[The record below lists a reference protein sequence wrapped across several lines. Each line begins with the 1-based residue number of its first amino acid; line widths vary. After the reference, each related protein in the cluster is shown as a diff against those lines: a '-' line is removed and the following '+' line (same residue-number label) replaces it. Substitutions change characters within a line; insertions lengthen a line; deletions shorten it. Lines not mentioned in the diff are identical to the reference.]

1 MKQEQYTMISQEVIN
16 KNNLN
21 GVYYLGKLME
31 LINAFRPN
39 SIEEWEHSY
48 CSWARQTGQDKKIT
62 EAIDR
67 AFNICLQR
75 GIEVSREEVR
85 EVFWGRTI
93 RDCWIGRERELKCAD
108 WIREKGFRV
117 ETVSDE
123 IDREYG
129 VDLIVYDNEGN
140 ILLGV
145 QVKGVAY
152 FYRNENR
159 ERDVIN
165 PKKYNKFKKEMG
177 ARVIE
182 VGYNNDGELSHNKA
196 SLEVALGL
204 REVPQYD
211 CFNF

>member
-1 MKQEQYTMISQEVIN
+1 MRKEIYTMISQEVIN

-39 SIEEWEHSY
+39 SIEEWESAY
-48 CSWARQTGQDKKIT
+48 CSWARQTGQAERIT

-67 AFNICLQR
+67 AFNICSQR
-75 GIEVSREEVR
+75 GIDASREEVR
-85 EVFWGRTI
+85 EVFWGRTV

-108 WIREKGFRV
+108 WIRMQGFKV
-117 ETVSDE
+117 ETVDDE
-123 IDREYG
+123 TDRKYG
-129 VDLIVYDNEGN
+129 VDLIVYDDKGN
-140 ILLGV
+140 VLLGV

-152 FYRNENR
+152 FYRAENR

-165 PKKYNKFKKEMG
+165 PQKYKKFKAQYG
-177 ARVIE
+177 VRVLEI
-182 VGYNNDGELSHNKA
+182 GYNDKGEMSYNKA

-204 REVPQYD
+204 REIPQYE

>member
-1 MKQEQYTMISQEVIN
+1 MKQEIYTMISQEVIN
-16 KNNLN
+16 KNGLN

-39 SIEEWEHSY
+39 SIEEWESDY
-48 CSWARQTGQDKKIT
+48 CSWARQTGQDVRIT

-85 EVFWGRTI
+85 EAFWRRTI

-108 WIREKGFRV
+108 WLRLQGLKV
-117 ETVSDE
+117 ETVDDE
-123 IDREYG
+123 TDRKYG
-129 VDLIVYDNEGN
+129 VDLIVYDDEGN
-140 ILLGV
+140 VLLGV
-145 QVKGVAY
+145 QVKGNAY
-152 FYRNENR
+152 FYRAENK

-165 PKKYNKFKKEMG
+165 PQKYQKFRAQYG
-177 ARVIE
+177 VGVVE
-182 VGYNNDGELSHNKA
+182 VGYNDKGELSHNKTA
-196 SLEVALGL
+196 LELALGL
-204 REVPQYD
+204 REVPQYE

>member
-1 MKQEQYTMISQEVIN
+1 MRKEIYTMISQEVIN

-39 SIEEWEHSY
+39 SIEEWESAY
-48 CSWARQTGQDKKIT
+48 CSWARQTGQAARIT

-67 AFNICLQR
+67 AFNICSQR
-75 GIEVSREEVR
+75 GIDASREEVR
-85 EVFWGRTI
+85 EVFWGRTV

-108 WIREKGFRV
+108 WIRTQGFKV
-117 ETVSDE
+117 ETVDDE
-123 IDREYG
+123 TDRKYG

-140 ILLGV
+140 VLLGV

-152 FYRNENR
+152 FYRAENR

-165 PKKYNKFKKEMG
+165 PKKYKKFKAQYG
-177 ARVIE
+177 VRVLEI
-182 VGYNNDGELSHNKA
+182 GYNDKGEMSYNKA

-204 REVPQYD
+204 REIPQYE